1 MGKVKYWKYPNKTTQ
16 IIIVLTEANIWV
28 SQASVIFVSQY
39 NGVFCI
45 QTNILTEI
53 MMGRFFFFKWLE
65 GIKE

>member
-53 MMGRFFFFKWLE
+53 MMGRFFF
-65 GIKE
+65 